1 MQLFLL
7 LILHIH
13 PHVTVAQ
20 KRLFAHCCCVQ
31 QTILDNIWWTNARM
45 KNCISENKSA
55 PAAHS
60 EWWPDANAGADCCCP
75 AASCPNL
82 NNLVFYFY
90 FQQTDYKLYKLTVW
104 GNGNFPPRWWD
115 VWHEESDSNI
125 LKPGINVD
133 SSYKIVDLKVNG
145 LLVTPN
151 IITDLW
157 VATDLSKIETK

>member
-1 MQLFLL
+1 MRSATSRPN
-7 LILHIH
+7 II
-13 PHVTVAQ
+13 VAQ
-20 KRLFAHCCCVQ
+20 MSEASLSCCCGMCDVR
-31 QTILDNIWWTNARM
+31 QTILDFKIWWTNVRI
-45 KNCISENKSA
+45 KTEIKSA
-55 PAAHS
+55 PTAHS
-60 EWWPDANAGADCCCP
+60 EKWPDADAAADCCCP

-133 SSYKIVDLKVNG
+133 SSYKMEDLKVNG
-145 LLVTPN
+145 LLVTLN